1 VPRLSPD
8 QLKRRLAFD
17 FKVCQRMFGVV
28 FSGEAYRNSTD
39 LQKRRNLITLPGDGY
54 LARKYRVDF
63 HVRTL
68 IGPGSFADTTTIGF
82 NLEAENYPYEEPH
95 TWLISPHVPYSP
107 HFRRKTPSVC
117 IGPIWEDA
125 DGDMLLG
132 ELFVHIARLLN
143 WDGDKG
149 YRGWNPEAVAF
160 YLNTYGE
167 RPLTPGLRY
176 PLLPTDLVHGL
187 PTTAAQE
194 EAMQQSTIFRP
205 RTSSVNTSNA
215 ASSTVFRRR
224 GTN

>member
-1 VPRLSPD
+1 VARLSPD
-8 QLKRRLAFD
+8 QLKRRLTFD
-17 FKVCQRMFGVV
+17 FKVCQRMFGEI

-39 LQKRRNLITLPGDGY
+39 LQKRRNPIMVPEDGH

-68 IGPGSFADTTTIGF
+68 IRPGTFADITTIGF
-82 NLEAENYPYEEPH
+82 DLEAGNYPYEEPH

-107 HFRRKTPSVC
+107 HFRRKTPPVC

-143 WDGDKG
+143 WDGGKG
-149 YRGWNPEAVAF
+149 YPGWNPEAVAF
-160 YLNTYGE
+160 YRSTYGE

-187 PTTAAQE
+187 PSTVAQE
-194 EAMQQSTIFRP
+194 EPMQQSTAFHP
-205 RTSSVNTSNA
+205 RTHSVNISHA